1 MDASAGSGMLN
12 DCFFCNAPLGS
23 NDEIEH
29 CQQGRRLAFDP
40 AVGRLWIVCSA
51 CGRWNLTPAEDRWE
65 AIEECE
71 RRFRQCRVRLCT
83 DEIGMARL
91 ASGLDLV
98 RIGSPVLPEF
108 AAWRYGD
115 QLLRRRLLN
124 GPRTVVRALAW
135 PGAVAAGTVIAVSV
149 GTAGA
154 LAWAGAAAL
163 LMHRRRRR
171 PAVAVPL
178 ESGGTLALAE
188 DQIRHAEL
196 IRAEDESEQWAMWV
210 GCEPEDAPAGA
221 RVERTAAGEP
231 RALLTGEDGRTAAAL
246 ILPSLNPLGGDP
258 GMVQAAVGWI
268 QAVGGP
274 SQALRQFARSRL
286 VRAPLDNVARTLV
299 SLHPEA
305 RLALEMSLHEDE
317 EQRALRGE
325 LTILRWAWRQEE
337 ELARIA
343 DGMW

>member
-1 MDASAGSGMLN
+1 MVTE
-12 DCFFCNAPLGS
+12 CFFCSSVLPPNE
-23 NDEIEH
+23 DIEH
-29 CQQGRRLAFDP
+29 CSHGQRLAFDERQ
-40 AVGRLWIVCSA
+40 GRLWVVCRA

-71 RRFRQCRVRLCT
+71 RRFRECRVRLCT

-91 ASGLDLV
+91 PSGLDLV

-115 QLLRRRLLN
+115 QLLRRRIL
-124 GPRTVVRALAW
+124 GAPRRMVRALAW
-135 PGAVAAGTVIAVSV
+135 PGAMAAGTLIAASV

-163 LMHRRRRR
+163 LFHHRRRR
-171 PAVAVPL
+171 PAVSVPL
-178 ESGGTLALAE
+178 ARGGTLALASE
-188 DQIRHAEL
+188 QIQHAEL

-210 GCEPEDAPAGA
+210 GCEPDDAPPDA
-221 RVERTAAGEP
+221 RVEYTAAGEP
-231 RALLTGEDGRTAAAL
+231 RALLTGGDGRAAAAL
-246 ILPSLNPLGGDP
+246 ILPTLNPLGGDP
-258 GMVQAAVGWI
+258 RMVQAAVGWI

-274 SQALRQFARSRL
+274 SQALHKFARSRL
-286 VRAPLDNVARTLV
+286 VRSPLDNIERTLV

-305 RLALEMSLHEDE
+305 RLALEMSLHEEE

-325 LTILRWAWRQEE
+325 LTILRWAWKQEE
-337 ELARIA
+337 TLASIA
-343 DGMW
+343 DNMW